1 MRRRL
6 IVAFVA
12 LALLAVVL
20 VGAGVLLLAGVGAR
34 AEARSRVLDRVE
46 AVAETLPTGADR
58 AALAIQLE
66 RQQRAFD
73 FQTLEVV
80 IVGPSGNV
88 TEPQFVGRRDDQRL
102 TGTQPQATLT
112 GDELEA
118 FLAGE
123 AVSYDRDAD
132 VVGLIRLDLGDTVR
146 APDGADLGLIL
157 AEQVTPLTPRTR
169 QWFAISAGIVVLAAI
184 GAATIVSGR
193 FVAPIRAIEATTRR
207 LAGGD
212 LAARVEVDGDDE
224 VADLGRSVNTM
235 AADLERSR
243 QLEQQFLLSVSHDL
257 RTPLTAIRAYGEALS
272 DGAVDDTERAGDV
285 ITNNAD
291 RLTRL
296 VADLLQ
302 LARLDARQFELDVR
316 TVDLRAVAARHLD
329 GLAPVAERHHLA
341 LHLDGDDAV
350 PVTADGDRVAQI
362 IANLVENAVK
372 YAATTIVVATRVD
385 HDAGVGVLTVVD
397 DGPGIPGSDLPHVF
411 ERLYVTQARPIRA
424 EQSSGLGLAIVQQL
438 TGAMGGSVS
447 VRSPVGDHGGTAFE
461 VCLPL
466 TGGTPAHTDPISSP
480 AAG

>member
-34 AEARSRVLDRVE
+34 AEARVRVLERVE
-46 AVAETLPTGADR
+46 AVAETLPSGADR
-58 AALAIQLE
+58 ASLVLQLE

-73 FQTLEVV
+73 FQSLEVV
-80 IVGPSGNV
+80 TVSEAGDV
-88 TEPQFVGRRDDQRL
+88 TLPNFAGRRDEQRL
-102 TGTQPQATLT
+102 LDTLYQTTLT
-112 GDELEA
+112 GDDLEA
-118 FLAGE
+118 FGSGE
-123 AVSYDRDAD
+123 SVSYDRDAD
-132 VVGLIRLDLGDTVR
+132 VVGLIRLDLGDGVR

-157 AEQVTPLTPRTR
+157 AERVTPLTPRAR
-169 QWFAISAGIVVLAAI
+169 QWFAISAGIVVLAAV

-193 FVAPIRAIEATTRR
+193 FVAPIQAIEATTRR

-212 LAARVEVDGDDE
+212 LAARVPVDGDDE

-272 DGAVDDTERAGDV
+272 DGAVDDPERAGAV

-296 VADLLQ
+296 VSDLLQ
-302 LARLDARQFELDVR
+302 LARLDARQFDLDVR
-316 TVDLRAVAARHLD
+316 TVDLRAIAARHLD
-329 GLAPVAERHHLA
+329 GLAPVAERHTLE
-341 LHLDGDDAV
+341 LHLDGDAAV
-350 PVTADGDRVAQI
+350 PVAADADRLAQI
-362 IANLVENAVK
+362 VANLVENAVK
-372 YAATTIVVATRVD
+372 FAASTIVVAAHV
-385 HDAGVGVLTVVD
+385 AGDGTGVLTVVD
-397 DGPGIPGSDLPHVF
+397 DGPGIPAGDLPHVF
-411 ERLYVTQARPIRA
+411 ERLYVTQARPVRA

-438 TGAMGGSVS
+438 ARAMGGAVS
-447 VRSPVGDHGGTAFE
+447 VRSPVSDHGGTAFE
-461 VCLPL
+461 VRLPL
-466 TGGTPAHTDPISSP
+466 APADLSE
-480 AAG
+480 AAAD